1 MEHRDASEIKYL
13 LDKNIPE
20 IIDALMGKLL
30 EERPENPLAFM
41 RQEVGVLSAKALE
54 KEYVE
59 FIYEQYKKCLE
70 NPQKIIDTT
79 LSKRSSF
86 KFQRTNDNC
95 EVNIDIDIG
104 SCCVAL
110 PNEDTDFGRRFVA
123 MVDQIQDVCKQYMP
137 TATKRQTM
145 PHMSIGS
152 VILDKE
158 SPAEYN
164 AASKHRSGL
173 LANTKTLLDKLDPPL
188 SARIQHLKL
197 NSDGCLTLQL
207 ESDPS
212 QDIVLTE
219 KQLEKALAKVP
230 TCNTPEAL
238 ANEKRKFQRAEDGG
252 CIVSRLQQVR
262 LALGA
267 MGCEIKGFWPAGH
280 MVVVNFVDPAVM
292 GKMPEEEIRE
302 MFAKLFAIWQPLS
315 TEWFTLANC
324 VSLVYLERSLNEAST
339 VVAPPPG
346 QQPKAFPK
354 DNESAQ
360 LLMDGLFWASPEGD
374 IFLNEE
380 CYNRRLEDPGHAMWK
395 AFRAEVR
402 EMAENQANV

>member
-1 MEHRDASEIKYL
+1 MCVRAVLHGCTR
-13 LDKNIPE
+13 
-20 IIDALMGKLL
+20 LMSPHLGKKIHGKVIAH
-30 EERPENPLAFM
+30 PQSCAPTAF
-41 RQEVGVLSAKALE
+41 L
-54 KEYVE
+54 
-59 FIYEQYKKCLE
+59 
-70 NPQKIIDTT
+70 
-79 LSKRSSF
+79 
-86 KFQRTNDNC
+86 
-95 EVNIDIDIG
+95 
-104 SCCVAL
+104 
-110 PNEDTDFGRRFVA
+110 
-123 MVDQIQDVCKQYMP
+123 QDVCKQYMP

-252 CIVSRLQQVR
+252 CIVSRLQQVSVQAF
-262 LALGA
+262 AL
-267 MGCEIKGFWPAGH
+267 
-280 MVVVNFVDPAVM
+280 
-292 GKMPEEEIRE
+292 
-302 MFAKLFAIWQPLS
+302 Q
-315 TEWFTLANC
+315 
-324 VSLVYLERSLNEAST
+324 
-339 VVAPPPG
+339 
-346 QQPKAFPK
+346 
-354 DNESAQ
+354 
-360 LLMDGLFWASPEGD
+360 
-374 IFLNEE
+374 
-380 CYNRRLEDPGHAMWK
+380 
-395 AFRAEVR
+395 
-402 EMAENQANV
+402 